1 MSMWWVILVLHPL
14 DGDVDLED
22 AVPVSRLD
30 AVDDLVVDGDRLAN
44 PARPGV
50 LAVAHIV
57 GRADVEGAVVEP
69 EVDLLVLEAREV
81 GEDDVALVGRID
93 AQVGVEVVLE
103 TVLDLA
109 IEERAVAP
117 GRRVPGPVTV
127 TVALH
132 GPSHLIERPLNLVEH
147 VEGGS
152 P

>member
-1 MSMWWVILVLHPL
+1 M
-14 DGDVDLED
+14 
-22 AVPVSRLD
+22 
-30 AVDDLVVDGDRLAN
+30 
-44 PARPGV
+44 
-50 LAVAHIV
+50 
-57 GRADVEGAVVEP
+57 EGAVVEP